1 MKSCPAHPRRSAG
14 ARAPAFAFASTLPW
28 GISSAFLRPAA
39 LCLLLAWWGN
49 TAGWAQPAAAR
60 SLPAVVVWDFDN
72 QSPASLPGAD
82 RGEFLKRSLSENL
95 TAALLQIDG
104 LPVVERQ
111 RLKDLLAEQRLAS
124 GDLADEDARLRL
136 GKIVGASRMVFG
148 GYFVLGDQVQVHV
161 RVIDTATSRVL
172 FSDETT
178 AQLAGV
184 MQQVDGLNR
193 RLAQALGG
201 AAGSGRSYPRELWQ
215 SYDRALAL
223 ADAGRID
230 DAVQA
235 LQTLLAREKDFA
247 PAERQLVALLDKLAR
262 R

>member
-1 MKSCPAHPRRSAG
+1 MRQT
-14 ARAPAFAFASTLPW
+14 TLW
-28 GISSAFLRPAA
+28 LW
-39 LCLLLAWWGN
+39 LACFGL
-49 TAGWAQPAAAR
+49 TAGWAQSAAAPP
-60 SLPAVVVWDFDN
+60 LPAVVVWDFDN
-72 QSPASLPGAD
+72 QSPAGLPGAE

-95 TAALLQIDG
+95 TAALLQIGG

-111 RLKDLLAEQRLAS
+111 RLKDLLAEQRLAA

-148 GYFVLGDQVQVHV
+148 GYFVLGEQVQVHV

-178 AQLAGV
+178 APLAGV

-201 AAGSGRSYPRELWQ
+201 AAGSGRSYPPELWQ

-223 ADAGRID
+223 ADAGRFD

-235 LQTLLAREKDFA
+235 LQTLLARDKDFT
-247 PAERQLVALLDKLAR
+247 PAERQLVALLDKMAR